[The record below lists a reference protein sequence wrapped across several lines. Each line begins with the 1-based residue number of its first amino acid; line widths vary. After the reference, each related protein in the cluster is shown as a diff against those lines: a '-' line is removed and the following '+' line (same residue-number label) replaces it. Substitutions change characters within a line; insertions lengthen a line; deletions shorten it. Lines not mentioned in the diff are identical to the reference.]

1 MTDTEKVRLLIG
13 DPAGVSQHF
22 SDAELQVFLDLA
34 GNSIFLAAAYAL
46 KAWASAL
53 SELVDSERIGDYG
66 YTKKQVDNKL
76 KLAENYEKQA
86 ASTPAMAIAS
96 FNFTGV
102 KAE

>member
-1 MTDTEKVRLLIG
+1 MIEKVRLLIS

-22 SDAELQVFLDLA
+22 SDADIQAFLDMA
-34 GNSIFLAAAYAL
+34 GDSVFLAAAYAL

-53 SELVDSERIGDYG
+53 SELVDSERIGDYS
-66 YTKKQVDNKL
+66 YSKKQVDNKL
-76 KLAENYEKQA
+76 KLAESYEKQA

>member
-1 MTDTEKVRLLIG
+1 MIEKVRLLIS
-13 DPAGVSQHF
+13 DPAGASQHF
-22 SDAELQVFLDLA
+22 SDADIQAFLDLA

-53 SELVDSERIGDYG
+53 SELMDSERIGDYS

-86 ASTPAMAIAS
+86 ASMPAMAIAG
-96 FNFTGV
+96 FNWTGV
-102 KAE
+102 KK

>member
-1 MTDTEKVRLLIG
+1 MIEKVRLLIS

-22 SDAELQVFLDLA
+22 SDADIQAFLDMA
-34 GNSIFLAAAYAL
+34 GDSMFLAAAYAL

-53 SELVDSERIGDYG
+53 SELVDSERIGDYS
-66 YTKKQVDNKL
+66 YSKKQVDNKL

-86 ASTPAMAIAS
+86 MSIPAVAVAS

>member
-1 MTDTEKVRLLIG
+1 MIEKVRLLIS

-22 SDAELQVFLDLA
+22 SDAEIQAFLDLA
-34 GNSIFLAAAYAL
+34 ENSIFLAAAYAL

-53 SELVDSERIGDYG
+53 SEAVISERIGDYG
-66 YTKKQVDNKL
+66 YAKKQVDNKL
-76 KLAENYEKQA
+76 KLAESYEKQA

>member
-1 MTDTEKVRLLIG
+1 MTDIEKVRLLIG

-22 SDAELQVFLDLA
+22 SDADIQAFLDMA
-34 GNSIFLAAAYAL
+34 GDSVFLAAAYAL

-53 SELVDSERIGDYG
+53 SELVDSERIGDYS
-66 YTKKQVDNKL
+66 YSKKQVDNKL
-76 KLAENYEKQA
+76 KLAESYEKQA
-86 ASTPAMAIAS
+86 ASTPAMAIPS

>member
-1 MTDTEKVRLLIG
+1 MLIS

-22 SDAELQVFLDLA
+22 SDAEIQVFLDLA

-46 KAWASAL
+46 KAWASYL
-53 SELVDSERIGDYG
+53 SEAIDSERIGDYS

-96 FNFTGV
+96 FNFTNVEATG
-102 KAE
+102 